1 MVYATPIEEALI
13 TGEFYDQLATPF
25 YLSPDKLESDY
36 APVRFDREV
45 KLLRRFCA
53 SGRVLDVGC
62 STGAFLSRLKQ
73 QFEADYEVLG
83 IDVAGPA
90 LDHAERKGVPVTR
103 ESFLTFQCPDNRFD
117 AVTFWAVLEHLPNP
131 GAFLARAATVLKPGG
146 VCIVLVPNFR
156 SLAVRCLGSKY
167 RYILPQHVN
176 YFTLAT
182 LSRLAGQEQWLRRVH
197 SDSSHFNP
205 LVIWQDWRRNGMAVS
220 DEERARLLRRTTG
233 YKQSAVLKPAKLAL
247 GFVEAVLRKL
257 HLADNTVM
265 VLKKTESRV
274 SHLR

>member
-1 MVYATPIEEALI
+1 
-13 TGEFYDQLATPF
+13 
-25 YLSPDKLESDY
+25 
-36 APVRFDREV
+36 
-45 KLLRRFCA
+45 
-53 SGRVLDVGC
+53 
-62 STGAFLSRLKQ
+62 LKQ